1 MSTLCGVIGT
11 TDLGEVA
18 TILRKKHG
26 NVKPEKKTAARA
38 VTEPVIGQMTQTKAL
53 DTRIGEF
60 YMTV

>member
-1 MSTLCGVIGT
+1 VWRDRNNGPRGGSNNLAEKYGY
-11 TDLGEVA
+11 
-18 TILRKKHG
+18 
-26 NVKPEKKTAARA
+26 VKPKKKMAARA